1 MSVYQHPYK
10 DVDFVIRQ
18 LLEFD
23 GFCEENGLDEINA
36 DFAGVVLGEAQ
47 KFAAKYLVE
56 QNQQGDLQ
64 PAKLVDGKVIETP
77 GFADSYQAFVEQG
90 WPSLSASEDFGGQ
103 GLPNLLS
110 VAANEIWQSSN
121 LAFALCPLLGQGAI
135 SAIEKHGSETLKAQY
150 LEKMISGQWTGT
162 MNLTEASA
170 GTDLAAIKTRAVLED
185 GQYKIFGQKIFIT
198 WGDHQM
204 AENIVHLVLARLPDA
219 PAGVKGISLFI
230 VPKFLLDE
238 EGNPSTENDLR
249 CLSLEHKMGIHGSP
263 TCVMSYGDNDGAIG
277 YLVGEQ
283 HCGLRYMFSMMNHA
297 RQGVGVQ
304 GLGISERAFQG
315 ALEYASQRVQ
325 GTDKAGNNIRIIQF
339 GDVRRMLLMMK
350 SGTEAMRALCYLAGF
365 EYDKKAQAAADDDK
379 NVVEAKVAF
388 LTPIV
393 KGWCTELAQE
403 LVSLAMQVYGGA
415 GYIEEAGVAQHVRDA
430 RILPIYEGTTGIQA
444 LDLTIRKTLLDNA
457 AQATLFIEQ
466 IQQCVDDLDT
476 VDGAGDLQSALASA
490 LDDGRAALTWLAENP
505 KQADSVAAHNLALW
519 GYLLGGW
526 LMARSSMAA
535 QQQLDKGEGDS
546 EYLKAKL
553 VTCQFYTEHLLV
565 RTKASIASIK
575 AGSETIVALSEEQFF
590 SHVN

>member
-10 DVDFVIRQ
+10 DADFVIRH

-23 GFCEENGLDEINA
+23 EFCESNGLDEVNS
-36 DFAGVVLGEAQ
+36 DFANVILSEAG

-64 PAKLVDGKVIETP
+64 PAKLMEGKVIETP
-77 GFADSYQAFVEQG
+77 GFADSYHNFVEQG
-90 WPSLSASEDFGGQ
+90 WPSLSASEEFGGQ
-103 GLPNLLS
+103 GLPNLFS
-110 VAANEIWQSSN
+110 VACNEIWQSAN
-121 LAFALCPLLGQGAI
+121 LAFSLCPLLGQGAI
-135 SAIEKHGSETLKAQY
+135 TALEKHGSESLKTQY

-162 MNLTEASA
+162 MNLTEAQA
-170 GTDLAAIKTRAVLED
+170 GTDLAAIKTRAEREA
-185 GQYKIFGQKIFIT
+185 GQYRIFGQKIFIT

-204 AENIVHLVLARLPDA
+204 AENIIHLVLARLPDA

-230 VPKFLLDE
+230 VPKYLLDE
-238 EGNPSTENDLR
+238 EGNPSTENDVR

-277 YLVGEQ
+277 YLVGEE

-304 GLGISERAFQG
+304 GLGVSERAFQG

-325 GTDKAGNNIRIIQF
+325 GSDKAGNSIRIIQF

-350 SGTEAMRALCYLAGF
+350 SGAEAMRALCYSAGF
-365 EYDKKAQAAADDDK
+365 EDDIKSRSSGDEQQATA
-379 NVVEAKVAF
+379 AKVAF

-393 KGWCTELAQE
+393 KGWSTELAQE
-403 LVSLAMQVYGGA
+403 LTSLAMQVYGGA

-457 AQATLFIEQ
+457 AQANAFIDE
-466 IQQCVDDLDT
+466 IQQT
-476 VDGAGDLQSALASA
+476 VDTLKSQDEGGHLYLGLASA
-490 LDDGRAALTWLAENP
+490 LYDAKSALEWLAKNP
-505 KQADSVAAHNLALW
+505 KQADSVAANNLQLW

-526 LMARSSMAA
+526 LMAKSAIKA
-535 QQQLDKGEGDS
+535 EQLLEQALGDS
-546 EYLKAKL
+546 DFLKAKL
-553 VTCQFYTEHLLV
+553 VTAKFYTEHFLV
-565 RTKASIASIK
+565 RTKACIASIE
-575 AGSETIVALSEEQFF
+575 AGSDAITSLSEEQFF